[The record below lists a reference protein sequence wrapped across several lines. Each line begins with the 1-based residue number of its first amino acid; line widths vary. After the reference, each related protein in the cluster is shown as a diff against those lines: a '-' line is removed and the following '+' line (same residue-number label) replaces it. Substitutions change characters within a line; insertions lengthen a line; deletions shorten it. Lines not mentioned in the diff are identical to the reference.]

1 MKCIKIIPK
10 PTRIGLDKYE
20 ITVGRWRKGFQSH
33 RTAKQEAEQISK
45 DLTTILIDVN
55 LLFEAYL
62 AHSRKCWLLEAP
74 HSRGMIE
81 DYQVINYHM
90 TQATANHSNA
100 RPIAQMESCISV
112 MDRWFAETMRFYKLR
127 NHHALVTELRSL
139 QERSGILS
147 GKLSDFNLNNDTV
160 LFSKRV

>member
-33 RTAKQEAEQISK
+33 RIAKQEAEQISR
-45 DLTTILIDVN
+45 DLTAILIDVN
-55 LLFEAYL
+55 LLFEEFL
-62 AHSRKCWLLEAP
+62 SHSRKCWLLEAP
-74 HSRGMIE
+74 YSTGMIA
-81 DYQVINYHM
+81 DYQVINYHL

-100 RPIAQMESCISV
+100 RPVAQLESCIAV

-127 NHHALVTELRSL
+127 NHHALVSELRSL
-139 QERSGILS
+139 QERSGNLS
-147 GKLSDFNLNNDTV
+147 SKLADFNLQNDSL
-160 LFSKRV
+160 LFSKKL